1 MVSSKPKSKAIFRFI
16 YEGFLNCTLEELYSL
31 EDWPVYF
38 YHSSRARKPEDKTIF
53 HQNLRTD
60 FAKFLSG
67 FKMSQASFMARAEN
81 SNEEEF
87 NQILVDQISLI
98 SDEDVLVLAKS
109 EFIKSPAMCTLPKE
123 FFQEFARRIIEIYP
137 QGRNTTELIDVW
149 WPILFGKGDTWD
161 VPIDSL
167 DGKTLKTVLYE
178 EVYEMDPKVF
188 FAGENFY
195 EQYAFYTPQYGE
207 GGEYVLFRVLE
218 IYTELTSD
226 ELLEMDPLGYKTFSL
241 APLAGTLPDDPFA
254 LKGHDHLSRVLACTD
269 WFDSKAE
276 LPYLVPDKFHPGRNP
291 YWLKSIADEV
301 VNNLILTLETGT
313 VDTQWK
319 VNKVCQAIER
329 MGYANC
335 EHATLIRLQEYFL
348 KQFRDPNSH
357 ITCPASVLRNLQ
369 ELYGE
374 HEGLVSELSFEAVRS
389 LTEGELPDQE
399 MYELIQWMEYS
410 SKLHVGIM
418 ARIELERKISEMC
431 KDSDAVFDSMA
442 FDPMQS
448 REIAALKARYVLR
461 HLAKSEE
468 GYVRLSSENIID
480 DQIAPEVFRRMTGIE
495 AQSLLAD
502 ANNISD
508 DQMTL

>member
-1 MVSSKPKSKAIFRFI
+1 M
-16 YEGFLNCTLEELYSL
+16 
-31 EDWPVYF
+31 
-38 YHSSRARKPEDKTIF
+38 
-53 HQNLRTD
+53 
-60 FAKFLSG
+60 
-67 FKMSQASFMARAEN
+67 
-81 SNEEEF
+81 
-87 NQILVDQISLI
+87 
-98 SDEDVLVLAKS
+98 
-109 EFIKSPAMCTLPKE
+109 
-123 FFQEFARRIIEIYP
+123 
-137 QGRNTTELIDVW
+137 
-149 WPILFGKGDTWD
+149 
-161 VPIDSL
+161 
-167 DGKTLKTVLYE
+167 
-178 EVYEMDPKVF
+178 
-188 FAGENFY
+188 
-195 EQYAFYTPQYGE
+195 
-207 GGEYVLFRVLE
+207 
-218 IYTELTSD
+218 
-226 ELLEMDPLGYKTFSL
+226 
-241 APLAGTLPDDPFA
+241 
-254 LKGHDHLSRVLACTD
+254 
-269 WFDSKAE
+269 
-276 LPYLVPDKFHPGRNP
+276 
-291 YWLKSIADEV
+291 

-313 VDTQWK
+313 ADTQLK

-508 DQMTL
+508 NQMTL